1 MLDKNLLSKFRF
13 FSDIA
18 EDRLLAI
25 AQQGE
30 RLDFKAGDIIFQIGD
45 SSGNFYGLV
54 KGEVELSLVYE
65 DRVLKA
71 DIKYE
76 EQNQSRFEVL
86 EKPIKVAVV
95 EPGKIFGWSALVS
108 KRERTLTAKC
118 LESSQVIALPGDAL
132 KALFEKDPA
141 LGYILMTRLSDIIS
155 GRLQDRTDKLIEA
168 WVEAFDMDSL

>member
-18 EDRLLAI
+18 DDRLSAI

-30 RLDFKAGDIIFQIGD
+30 LLDFKAGDIVFQIGE
-45 SSGNFYGLV
+45 SSGYLYGVV

-65 DRVLKA
+65 DKILKT

-76 EQNQSRFEVL
+76 EENQSRFEVL
-86 EKPIKVAVV
+86 EKSIKVAVV
-95 EPGKIFGWSALVS
+95 DPGKIFGWSALVS
-108 KRERTLTAKC
+108 NRERTLTAKC
-118 LESSQVIALPGDAL
+118 LDASQVIALPGDAL
-132 KALFEKDPA
+132 KTLFEKDPA

-168 WVEAFDMDSL
+168 WVEAFDTDSL